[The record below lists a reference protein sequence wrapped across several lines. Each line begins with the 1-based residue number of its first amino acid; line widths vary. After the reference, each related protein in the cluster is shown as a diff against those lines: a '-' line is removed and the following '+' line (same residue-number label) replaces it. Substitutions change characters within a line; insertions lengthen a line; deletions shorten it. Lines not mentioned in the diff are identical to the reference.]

1 MNILYVI
8 GEIKIDSKISANIS
22 MFFIRKLSIIN
33 ISDINIEAVIIESNL
48 YNILFFLLINGLF
61 TVSAGAYNKKI
72 IIVIIEV
79 TI

>member
-22 MFFIRKLSIIN
+22 MFFIRKLSTIN
-33 ISDINIEAVIIESNL
+33 ISDINIKAVTTESIL
-48 YNILFFLLINGLF
+48 YIFLFFLLINGLF
-61 TVSAGAYNKKI
+61 TVSAGAYSKKI
-72 IIVIIEV
+72 IIVIIEA